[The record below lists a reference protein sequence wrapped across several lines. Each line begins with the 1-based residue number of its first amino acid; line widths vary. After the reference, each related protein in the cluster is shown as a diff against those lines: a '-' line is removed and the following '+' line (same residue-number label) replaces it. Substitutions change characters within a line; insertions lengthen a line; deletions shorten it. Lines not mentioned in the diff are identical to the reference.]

1 MVAEAVGANGA
12 GDEDFGRELAGR
24 TYRIMRALA
33 RGPQNERYVVSRF
46 YGLGFRQHS
55 AEEIQADMR
64 ITEDE
69 FNTLLR
75 RGIKRLREAGRG

>member
-1 MVAEAVGANGA
+1 MAAGTVSTADAREEGFGA
-12 GDEDFGRELAGR
+12 ELAGR

-33 RGPQNERYVVSRF
+33 RGPQDERFVVSRF

-55 AEEIQADMR
+55 AEEIQAEMR

-69 FNTLLR
+69 FDTLLR
-75 RGIKRLREAGRG
+75 RGIKRLREAERG